1 MHKSRQPLRIWFEA
15 VGLLYADSGISA
27 AALGR
32 KLGLTGPTACL
43 MLKKIK
49 LGLETGDRLL
59 LGKMASLWGGVHLSP
74 GKARTSSSEWL

>member
-1 MHKSRQPLRIWFEA
+1 MHRSRQPLRVWFEA

-32 KLGLTGPTACL
+32 KLGLTKPTACL

-49 LGLETGDRLL
+49 LGLGTGDRLL
-59 LGKMASLWGGVHLSP
+59 LGKMAAFLDGTHLSP
-74 GKARTSSSEWL
+74 DKARTSPLE